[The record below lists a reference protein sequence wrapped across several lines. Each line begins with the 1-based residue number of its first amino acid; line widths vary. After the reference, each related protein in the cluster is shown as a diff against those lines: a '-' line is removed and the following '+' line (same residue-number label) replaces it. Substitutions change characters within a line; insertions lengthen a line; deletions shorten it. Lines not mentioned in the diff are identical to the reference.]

1 MSNHPSEK
9 YEAVIG
15 LEVHARLLTK
25 SKLFCADANEYG
37 GAPNQHVS
45 TITFAHPG
53 TLPKL
58 NKKAVELAVKMGI
71 ACNCKINQNNFF
83 ARKHYF
89 YPDLPKG
96 FQTTQHTEPICL
108 DGFIK
113 IKTKEG
119 ERNVELHHI
128 HIEEDAGKSTHDT
141 DEHFTLVDYNRA
153 GTPLVEIVTQ
163 PAMHSAEEAGSFL
176 TELRKLV
183 RWIDVCN
190 GNMEEGSMRC
200 DANISVRLK
209 GETKLGTRAEV
220 KNLNS
225 IRNVKKA
232 IEFEIERMINVIEN
246 GGRIQQETRSF
257 DANTD
262 TTFALRDKE
271 EANDYRYFP
280 EPDLPPIQLSDEYIA
295 AIKNTMPTLPNELI
309 NKLKQQFGL
318 GQNDAAQIC
327 AEKETADYFQQVV
340 ACTSNYKAVANWI
353 TGPLQQY
360 ANEHK
365 ILLAEINI
373 SADDLAA
380 MIQLVDEGQ
389 INFSAAAQKLLPA
402 LISNAKKL
410 SPAEIAAQLNLL
422 QVNDDDELSLWI
434 DEVLKN
440 MPEKVAEYKKGKKG
454 LIGLF
459 MGEVK
464 KLSRGKADPKAAT
477 KMLEERLK

>member
-153 GTPLVEIVTQ
+153 GTPLVETY
-163 PAMHSAEEAGSFL
+163 
-176 TELRKLV
+176 T
-183 RWIDVCN
+183 
-190 GNMEEGSMRC
+190 
-200 DANISVRLK
+200 
-209 GETKLGTRAEV
+209 
-220 KNLNS
+220 
-225 IRNVKKA
+225 
-232 IEFEIERMINVIEN
+232 
-246 GGRIQQETRSF
+246 
-257 DANTD
+257 
-262 TTFALRDKE
+262 
-271 EANDYRYFP
+271 
-280 EPDLPPIQLSDEYIA
+280 
-295 AIKNTMPTLPNELI
+295 
-309 NKLKQQFGL
+309 
-318 GQNDAAQIC
+318 
-327 AEKETADYFQQVV
+327 
-340 ACTSNYKAVANWI
+340 
-353 TGPLQQY
+353 
-360 ANEHK
+360 
-365 ILLAEINI
+365 LLAEYCT
-373 SADDLAA
+373 D
-380 MIQLVDEGQ
+380 
-389 INFSAAAQKLLPA
+389 
-402 LISNAKKL
+402 
-410 SPAEIAAQLNLL
+410 
-422 QVNDDDELSLWI
+422 
-434 DEVLKN
+434 
-440 MPEKVAEYKKGKKG
+440 
-454 LIGLF
+454 
-459 MGEVK
+459 
-464 KLSRGKADPKAAT
+464 
-477 KMLEERLK
+477 